1 LHTAGLG
8 RTLQAS
14 PYEVLAMSDE
24 PTGRARGGRARAE
37 KLPPAKRSEI
47 AAKGAQARWAAKRAL
62 SSGDGLPKVI
72 EGFSNVLDLAGVQIP
87 CAVINGP
94 DGIQRVLSENGIT
107 NALLGSRSGASKRKK
122 KAMEDQG
129 ALLPLFVAP
138 EQLEPYIS
146 KELVDGPLAPIDY
159 IEGDRIVRGYDA
171 AILPAVCNIWLRAR
185 EEGRLQRQ
193 QLGKAQKAELL
204 LRALAETGIVALID
218 EATGYQKVRPQN
230 ALQEYLKLVIREQL
244 AAWVQKFPEEFFVNI
259 YRLKGWVWPG
269 MKKNRYSVVGHYI
282 NDLVYKRL
290 GPGVLDELMRK
301 SPKNEHG
308 HRPNKLH
315 QWLTDDIGDPM
326 LAQHLYSLVM
336 MQRVAIA
343 SGYGWLRFV
352 HMVDQA
358 MPRKGD
364 TLQLPF
370 NDPNASPQL
379 S

>member
-1 LHTAGLG
+1 MDHEL
-8 RTLQAS
+8 
-14 PYEVLAMSDE
+14 
-24 PTGRARGGRARAE
+24 TGRARGGVARARRLSPTA
-37 KLPPAKRSEI
+37 RSEI
-47 AAKGAQARWAAKRAL
+47 ASKAARERWAAKRAL
-62 SSGDGLPKVI
+62 GADGNLPRVI
-72 EGFSNVLDLAGVQIP
+72 EGFSNVLDLAGVNLP

-94 DGIQRVLSENGIT
+94 HGIQRVLSENGIT

-146 KELVDGPLAPIDY
+146 NELIDGPLAPIDY
-159 IEGDRIVRGYDA
+159 IDGDRIVRGYDA

-185 EEGRLQRQ
+185 EEGRLQSQ

-204 LRALAETGIVALID
+204 LRALAETGIAALID
-218 EATGYQKVRPQN
+218 EATGYQNVRPQN
-230 ALQEYLKLVIREQL
+230 ALQEYLKLVVREQL

-290 GPGVLDELMRK
+290 GPGVLNELMQK

-315 QWLTDDIGDPM
+315 QWPTDDIGDPM
-326 LAQHLYSLVM
+326 LAQHLHSLIM
-336 MQRVAIA
+336 MQRVAIG
-343 SGYGWLRFV
+343 SGYGWQRFV
-352 HMVDQA
+352 NMVDQA

-364 TLQLPF
+364 TLQLQF
-370 NDPNASPQL
+370 NGPNASPPL

>member
-1 LHTAGLG
+1 
-8 RTLQAS
+8 
-14 PYEVLAMSDE
+14 MSDE
-24 PTGRARGGRARAE
+24 PIGRARGGIARRI
-37 KLPPAKRSEI
+37 KLPPARRSEI
-47 AAKGAQARWAAKRAL
+47 AAKAARERWAATRAFNDA
-62 SSGDGLPKVI
+62 SNLPRVI
-72 EGFSNVLDLAGVQIP
+72 EGFSNVLDLEDVNIP

-94 DGIQRVLSENGIT
+94 NGVQRVLSENGIT

-122 KAMEDQG
+122 KAMQDEG

-138 EQLEPYIS
+138 EQLQPYIS
-146 KELVDGPLAPIDY
+146 NELIDGPLAPIDY
-159 IEGDRIVRGYDA
+159 IDGDRIVRGYDA

-218 EATGYQKVRPQN
+218 EATGYERVRPQN

-290 GPGVLDELMRK
+290 GPGVLEELVRK

-308 HRPNKLH
+308 YRPNRLH
-315 QWLTDDIGDPM
+315 QWLTDDVGDPM
-326 LAQHLYSLVM
+326 LAQHLYSLIM

-343 SGYGWLRFV
+343 SGYGWQRFV

-370 NDPNASPQL
+370 NDPAALPQP

>member
-1 LHTAGLG
+1 MT
-8 RTLQAS
+8 
-14 PYEVLAMSDE
+14 DE
-24 PTGRARGGRARAE
+24 PTGRARGGIARAQ
-37 KLPPAKRSEI
+37 KLTPEARSQ
-47 AAKGAQARWAAKRAL
+47 AASKAARERWATNRAL
-62 SSGDGLPKVI
+62 TNPENLPRVI

-87 CAVINGP
+87 CAVINGS
-94 DGIQRVLSENGIT
+94 DGVQRVLSEHGIT
-107 NALLGSRSGASKRKK
+107 KALLGSRSGASKRKK

-138 EQLEPYIS
+138 EQLESYIS
-146 KELVDGPLAPIDY
+146 NELVDGPLSPIDY

-185 EEGRLQRQ
+185 EEGKLQKQ
-193 QLGKAQKAELL
+193 QLAKAQKAELL

-218 EATGYQKVRPQN
+218 EATGYQRVRPQN
-230 ALQEYLKLVIREQL
+230 ALQEYLKLIIREQL

-259 YRLKGWVWPG
+259 YRLKNWVWPG

-290 GPGVLDELMRK
+290 GPGVLDELVRK
-301 SPKNEHG
+301 SPKNEQG
-308 HRPNKLH
+308 YRSNKLH

-326 LAQHLYSLVM
+326 LAQHLHSLIM
-336 MQRVAIA
+336 LQRVALA
-343 SGYGWLRFV
+343 NGFGWQRFLN
-352 HMVDQA
+352 MVDQA
-358 MPRKGD
+358 MPKKGS

-370 NDPNASPQL
+370 NDPNASSLP

>member
-1 LHTAGLG
+1 
-8 RTLQAS
+8 
-14 PYEVLAMSDE
+14 MNDE
-24 PTGRARGGRARAE
+24 STGRARGGNARAK
-37 KLPPAKRSEI
+37 KLSPAIRSAI
-47 AAKGAQARWAAKRAL
+47 ASKGAQARWAAKRAL
-62 SSGDGLPKVI
+62 STSDGLPRVI
-72 EGFSNVLDLAGVQIP
+72 EGFSNVLDLAGVMIP

-94 DGIQRVLSENGIT
+94 TGVQRVLSENGIT

-146 KELVDGPLAPIDY
+146 KELIDGPLAPIDY
-159 IEGDRIVRGYDA
+159 VERDRIVRGYDA

-185 EEGRLQRQ
+185 EEGQLQRQ

-218 EATGYQKVRPQN
+218 EATGYERVRPQN
-230 ALQEYLKLVIREQL
+230 ALQEYLKLVVREQL

-290 GPGVLDELMRK
+290 GPGVLNELMRK

-308 HRPNKLH
+308 NRSNKLH

-326 LAQHLYSLVM
+326 LAQHLHSLVM

-343 SGYGWLRFV
+343 SGYGWQRFV

-370 NDPNASPQL
+370 SASSAPPQL

>member
-1 LHTAGLG
+1 MTN
-8 RTLQAS
+8 
-14 PYEVLAMSDE
+14 E
-24 PTGRARGGRARAE
+24 PTGRARGGIARGL
-37 KLPPAKRSEI
+37 KLPPARRSEI
-47 AAKGAQARWAAKRAL
+47 AATAARERWAAKRAF
-62 SSGDGLPKVI
+62 DQTANLPRVI
-72 EGFSNVLDLAGVQIP
+72 EGFSNVLDLAGVNIP

-94 DGIQRVLSENGIT
+94 NGVQRVLSENGIT

-146 KELVDGPLAPIDY
+146 TELIDGPLAPIDY

-171 AILPAVCNIWLRAR
+171 AILPAVCNVWLRAR
-185 EEGRLQRQ
+185 EEGRLQKQ

-218 EATGYQKVRPQN
+218 EATGYQRVRPQN
-230 ALQEYLKLVIREQL
+230 ALQEYLKLLIREQL

-290 GPGVLDELMRK
+290 GPGVLAELMRK

-308 HRPNKLH
+308 YRSNKLH
-315 QWLTDDIGDPM
+315 QWLTDDVGDPM
-326 LAQHLYSLVM
+326 LAQHLHSLIM

-343 SGYGWLRFV
+343 SGYGWQRFV
-352 HMVDQA
+352 HMVDLA

-370 NDPNASPQL
+370 NG
-379 S
+379 

>member
-1 LHTAGLG
+1 
-8 RTLQAS
+8 
-14 PYEVLAMSDE
+14 MSDE
-24 PTGRARGGRARAE
+24 PTGRARGGIARRM
-37 KLPPAKRSEI
+37 KLPPARRSEI
-47 AAKGAQARWAAKRAL
+47 AAQAARERWATKRAFDDT
-62 SSGDGLPKVI
+62 GNLPRVI
-72 EGFSNVLDLAGVQIP
+72 EGFSNVLDLADVNIP
-87 CAVINGP
+87 CAIINGP
-94 DGIQRVLSENGIT
+94 NGVQRVLSENGIT

-122 KAMEDQG
+122 KAMQDEG

-146 KELVDGPLAPIDY
+146 NELIDGPLAPIDY
-159 IEGDRIVRGYDA
+159 IDGDRIVRGYDA

-204 LRALAETGIVALID
+204 LRALAETGIIALID

-290 GPGVLDELMRK
+290 GPGVLEELIRK

-308 HRPNKLH
+308 NRQNRLH
-315 QWLTDDIGDPM
+315 QWLTDDVGDPM
-326 LAQHLYSLVM
+326 LAQHLHSLIM

-364 TLQLPF
+364 TLHLPF
-370 NDPNASPQL
+370 NDPNALPQP

>member
-1 LHTAGLG
+1 M
-8 RTLQAS
+8 
-14 PYEVLAMSDE
+14 EDE
-24 PTGRARGGRARAE
+24 PTGRARSGYARARNLSPE
-37 KLPPAKRSEI
+37 KRSEI
-47 AAKGAQARWAAKRAL
+47 ASEAARQRWAAKRAL
-62 SSGDGLPKVI
+62 STSDNLPHVI

-94 DGIQRVLSENGIT
+94 NGVQRVLSENGIT

-129 ALLPLFVAP
+129 ALLPLFIAP
-138 EQLEPYIS
+138 EQLEPYITD
-146 KELVDGPLAPIDY
+146 ELIDGPLAPIDY
-159 IEGDRIVRGYDA
+159 IEGERIVRGYDA

-185 EEGRLQRQ
+185 EDGKLQAQ

-218 EATGYQKVRPQN
+218 EATGYEKVRPQN

-290 GPGVLDELMRK
+290 GPGVLDELVKK

-336 MQRVAIA
+336 LQRVAIA
-343 SGYGWLRFV
+343 NGHGWQRFL

-358 MPRKGD
+358 MPKKGS
-364 TLQLPF
+364 TLELPL
-370 NDPNASPQL
+370 NDPNGQRRL

>member
-1 LHTAGLG
+1 MT
-8 RTLQAS
+8 
-14 PYEVLAMSDE
+14 DE
-24 PTGRARGGRARAE
+24 PEGRARGGAARAK
-37 KLPPAKRSEI
+37 KLSPAARSAI
-47 AAKGAQARWAAKRAL
+47 ASQGAQARWATKRAL
-62 SSGDGLPKVI
+62 SPADGLPRVV
-72 EGFSNVLDLAGVQIP
+72 EGFSNILDLAGVKIP

-94 DGIQRVLSENGIT
+94 GGVQRVLSENGIT

-138 EQLEPYIS
+138 EQLEPYIT

-159 IEGDRIVRGYDA
+159 VEGDRIVRGYDA
-171 AILPAVCNIWLRAR
+171 AILPAVCNIWLTAR
-185 EEGRLQRQ
+185 EEGKLQKQ
-193 QLGKAQKAELL
+193 QLSKAQKAEML

-218 EATGYQKVRPQN
+218 EATGYQRVRPQN
-230 ALQEYLKLVIREQL
+230 ALQEYLKLIIREQL
-244 AAWVQKFPEEFFVNI
+244 AVWVQKFPEEFFVNI

-290 GPGVLDELMRK
+290 GPGVLNELVKK
-301 SPKNEHG
+301 SPKNELG
-308 HRPNKLH
+308 YRSNKLH
-315 QWLTDDIGDPM
+315 QWLTDDIGDPI
-326 LAQHLYSLVM
+326 LAQHLHSLIM

-343 SGYGWLRFV
+343 SGWGWQRFV
-352 HMVDQA
+352 NMVDQA

-370 NDPNASPQL
+370 SGPSALPPPV
-379 S
+379 